1 MSLLL
6 NSVTVSDTTS
16 KYFNSKVNI
25 LIDSK
30 GYVKKISKNKISDKV
45 KKVVNLEGFYISE
58 SWFDFNANF
67 CDPGYEF
74 KENLKSG
81 VNLAINS
88 GFLDVL
94 ITPNT
99 NPIIQTKADVSYIQ
113 EKSSNNFCKIH
124 PSAAISKNF
133 NGKDLNDIIDLSNSG
148 VKAFTN
154 SYSSKESS
162 EMIMNSLLY
171 LKQIDS
177 LLISKPQD
185 KSFSQ
190 GVVNDGYFG
199 NSIGLKGIPSIS
211 ESIAVK
217 RDLSILDYVGGKIH
231 FTGISTKESVSLIR
245 EAKKNNLNVTC
256 DVPIYNLIL
265 DDSNI
270 VDFDTNYKV
279 NPPLR
284 NTEDIDE
291 LINGIKDG
299 TIDIISSH
307 HEPQDIDSK
316 NCEFD
321 KAKFGIISIQT
332 FFSNIV
338 QLSRKI
344 PLETL
349 IKLFSSNPKERLGI
363 KRNDISEGSEASFTI
378 FDPEGSWDFNSK
390 SNLSKSS
397 NSPWFNWSLKGKV
410 IAIVKGSRIK
420 EMPK

>member
-45 KKVVNLEGFYISE
+45 KKVVDLEGLYISE

-67 CDPGYEF
+67 CDPGYEY

-81 VNLAINS
+81 VHVAINS

-113 EKSSNNFCKIH
+113 EKSLNNFCKIH

-133 NGKDLNDIIDLSNSG
+133 NGKDLNDIIDLHNSG

-154 SYSSKESS
+154 SYSCKESS

-171 LKQIDS
+171 LNQIDT
-177 LLISKPQD
+177 LLLTKPKD
-185 KSFSQ
+185 RSFSD
-190 GVVNDGYFG
+190 GVVNNGYYS
-199 NSIGLKGIPSIS
+199 NTVGLKGIPRIS
-211 ESIAVK
+211 ESIAVE
-217 RDLSILDYVGGKIH
+217 RDLSILEYVGGKIH
-231 FTGISTKESVSLIR
+231 FSGISTKESVSIIR
-245 EAKKNNLNVTC
+245 DAKTKKLNVTC
-256 DVPIYNLIL
+256 DVPIHNLIL
-265 DDSNI
+265 DDSN
-270 VDFDTNYKV
+270 VVSFDPNYKV
-279 NPPLR
+279 DPPLR
-284 NTEDIDE
+284 TKEDIDA
-291 LINGIKDG
+291 LIEGINDG
-299 TIDIISSH
+299 TIDIIASH
-307 HEPQDIDSK
+307 HEPQDIDTK
-316 NCEFD
+316 KCEFE
-321 KAKFGIISIQT
+321 KANFGVISLQT

-344 PLETL
+344 PLENL
-349 IKLFSSNPKERLGI
+349 IKTFSTNPKKILGVETY
-363 KRNDISEGSEASFTI
+363 SVVEGSKASFTV
-378 FDPEGSWDFNSK
+378 FDPDGSWDYNEN
-390 SNLSKSS
+390 SNLSKSI
-397 NSPWFNWSLKGKV
+397 NSPWLNWSLKGKV
-410 IAIVKGSRIK
+410 KAVIKDNRIK
-420 EMPK
+420 EIN

>member
-45 KKVVNLEGFYISE
+45 KKVVDLEGLFISE

-67 CDPGYEF
+67 CDPGYEY

-81 VNLAINS
+81 VHVAINS

-113 EKSSNNFCKIH
+113 EKSLNNFCKIH

-133 NGKDLNDIIDLSNSG
+133 NGKDLNDIIDLHNSG

-154 SYSSKESS
+154 SYSCKESS

-171 LKQIDS
+171 LNQIDT
-177 LLISKPQD
+177 LLITKPKD
-185 KSFSQ
+185 RSFSD
-190 GVVNDGYFG
+190 GVVNNGYYS
-199 NSIGLKGIPSIS
+199 NTVGLKGIPRIS
-211 ESIAVK
+211 ESIAVE
-217 RDLSILDYVGGKIH
+217 RDLSILEYVGGKIH
-231 FTGISTKESVSLIR
+231 FSGISTKESVSIIR
-245 EAKKNNLNVTC
+245 DAKTKKLNVTC
-256 DVPIYNLIL
+256 DVPIHNLIL
-265 DDSNI
+265 DDSN
-270 VDFDTNYKV
+270 VVSFDPNYKV
-279 NPPLR
+279 DPPLR
-284 NTEDIDE
+284 TKDDIDA
-291 LINGIKDG
+291 LIEGINDG
-299 TIDIISSH
+299 TIDIIASH
-307 HEPQDIDSK
+307 HEPQDIDTK
-316 NCEFD
+316 KCEFE
-321 KAKFGIISIQT
+321 KANFGVISLQT

-344 PLETL
+344 PLENL
-349 IKLFSSNPKERLGI
+349 IKTFSTNPKKILGVETY
-363 KRNDISEGSEASFTI
+363 SVVEGSKASFTV
-378 FDPEGSWDFNSK
+378 FDPDGSWDYNEN
-390 SNLSKSS
+390 SNLSKSI
-397 NSPWFNWSLKGKV
+397 NSPWLNWSLKGKV
-410 IAIVKGSRIK
+410 KAVIKDNRIK
-420 EMPK
+420 EIN

>member
-45 KKVVNLEGFYISE
+45 KKVVDLEGFYISE

-67 CDPGYEF
+67 CDPGYEY

-81 VNLAINS
+81 VHVAINS

-113 EKSSNNFCKIH
+113 EKSLNNFCKIH

-133 NGKDLNDIIDLSNSG
+133 NGKDLNDIFDLHNSG

-154 SYSSKESS
+154 SYSCKESS

-171 LKQIDS
+171 LNQIDT
-177 LLISKPQD
+177 LLITKPKD
-185 KSFSQ
+185 RSFSD
-190 GVVNDGYFG
+190 GVVNNGYYS
-199 NSIGLKGIPSIS
+199 NTVGLKGIPRIS
-211 ESIAVK
+211 ESIAVE
-217 RDLSILDYVGGKIH
+217 RDLSILEYVGGKIH
-231 FTGISTKESVSLIR
+231 FSGISTKESVSIIR
-245 EAKKNNLNVTC
+245 DAKTKKLNVTC
-256 DVPIYNLIL
+256 DVPIHNLIL
-265 DDSNI
+265 DDSN
-270 VDFDTNYKV
+270 VVSFDPNYKV
-279 NPPLR
+279 DPPLR
-284 NTEDIDE
+284 TKDDIDA
-291 LINGIKDG
+291 LIDGVNDG
-299 TIDIISSH
+299 TIDIIASH
-307 HEPQDIDSK
+307 HEPQDIDTK
-316 NCEFD
+316 KCEFE
-321 KAKFGIISIQT
+321 KANFGVISLQT

-344 PLETL
+344 PLENL
-349 IKLFSSNPKERLGI
+349 IKTFSTNPKKILGVETY
-363 KRNDISEGSEASFTI
+363 SVVEGSKASFTV
-378 FDPEGSWDFNSK
+378 FDPDGSWDYNEN
-390 SNLSKSS
+390 SNLSKSI
-397 NSPWFNWSLKGKV
+397 NSPWLNWSLKGKV
-410 IAIVKGSRIK
+410 KAVIKDNRIK
-420 EMPK
+420 EIN

>member
-45 KKVVNLEGFYISE
+45 KKVVDLEGLYISE

-67 CDPGYEF
+67 CDPGYEY

-81 VNLAINS
+81 VHVAINS

-113 EKSSNNFCKIH
+113 EKSLNNFCKIH

-133 NGKDLNDIIDLSNSG
+133 NGKDLNDIIDLHNSG

-154 SYSSKESS
+154 SYSCKESS

-171 LKQIDS
+171 LNQIDT
-177 LLISKPQD
+177 LLITKPKD
-185 KSFSQ
+185 RSFSD
-190 GVVNDGYFG
+190 GVVNNGYYS
-199 NSIGLKGIPSIS
+199 NTVGLKGIPRIS

-217 RDLSILDYVGGKIH
+217 RDLSILEYVGGKIH
-231 FTGISTKESVSLIR
+231 FSGISTKESVSIIR
-245 EAKKNNLNVTC
+245 DAKTKKLNVTC
-256 DVPIYNLIL
+256 DVPIHNLIL
-265 DDSNI
+265 DDSN
-270 VDFDTNYKV
+270 VVSFDPNYKV
-279 NPPLR
+279 DPPLR
-284 NTEDIDE
+284 TKDDIDA
-291 LINGIKDG
+291 LIDGVNDG
-299 TIDIISSH
+299 TIDIIASH
-307 HEPQDIDSK
+307 HEPQDIDTK
-316 NCEFD
+316 KCEFE
-321 KAKFGIISIQT
+321 KANFGVISLQT

-344 PLETL
+344 PLENL
-349 IKLFSSNPKERLGI
+349 IKTFSTNPKKILGVETY
-363 KRNDISEGSEASFTI
+363 SVVEGSKASFTV
-378 FDPEGSWDFNSK
+378 FDPDGSWDYNEN
-390 SNLSKSS
+390 SNLSKSI
-397 NSPWFNWSLKGKV
+397 NSPWLNWSLKGKV
-410 IAIVKGSRIK
+410 KAVIKDNRIK
-420 EMPK
+420 EIN

>member
-45 KKVVNLEGFYISE
+45 KKVVDLEGLFISE

-67 CDPGYEF
+67 CDPGYEY

-81 VNLAINS
+81 VHVAINS

-113 EKSSNNFCKIH
+113 EKSLNNFCKIH

-133 NGKDLNDIIDLSNSG
+133 NGKDLNDIIDLHNSG

-154 SYSSKESS
+154 SYSCKESS

-171 LKQIDS
+171 LNQIDT
-177 LLISKPQD
+177 LLLTKPKD
-185 KSFSQ
+185 RSFSD
-190 GVVNDGYFG
+190 GVVNNGYYS
-199 NSIGLKGIPSIS
+199 NTVGLKGIPRIS
-211 ESIAVK
+211 ESIAVE
-217 RDLSILDYVGGKIH
+217 RDLSILEYVGGKIH
-231 FTGISTKESVSLIR
+231 FSGISTKESVSIIR
-245 EAKKNNLNVTC
+245 DAKTKKLNVTC
-256 DVPIYNLIL
+256 DVPIHNLIL
-265 DDSNI
+265 DDSN
-270 VDFDTNYKV
+270 VVSFDPNYKV
-279 NPPLR
+279 DPPLR
-284 NTEDIDE
+284 TKDDIDA
-291 LINGIKDG
+291 LIEGINDG
-299 TIDIISSH
+299 TIDIIASH
-307 HEPQDIDSK
+307 HEPQDIDTK
-316 NCEFD
+316 KCEFE
-321 KAKFGIISIQT
+321 KANFGVISLQT

-344 PLETL
+344 PLENL
-349 IKLFSSNPKERLGI
+349 IKTFSTNPKKILGVETY
-363 KRNDISEGSEASFTI
+363 SVVEGSKASFTV
-378 FDPEGSWDFNSK
+378 FDPDGSWDYNEN
-390 SNLSKSS
+390 SNLSKSI
-397 NSPWFNWSLKGKV
+397 NSPWLNWSLKGKV
-410 IAIVKGSRIK
+410 KAVIKDNRIK
-420 EMPK
+420 EIN

>member
-133 NGKDLNDIIDLSNSG
+133 NGKDLNDIIDLNNSG

-231 FTGISTKESVSLIR
+231 FTGISTKESVSSP
-245 EAKKNNLNVTC
+245 N
-256 DVPIYNLIL
+256 
-265 DDSNI
+265 SS
-270 VDFDTNYKV
+270 
-279 NPPLR
+279 
-284 NTEDIDE
+284 
-291 LINGIKDG
+291 
-299 TIDIISSH
+299 IS
-307 HEPQDIDSK
+307 
-316 NCEFD
+316 
-321 KAKFGIISIQT
+321 
-332 FFSNIV
+332 
-338 QLSRKI
+338 
-344 PLETL
+344 
-349 IKLFSSNPKERLGI
+349 
-363 KRNDISEGSEASFTI
+363 
-378 FDPEGSWDFNSK
+378 
-390 SNLSKSS
+390 
-397 NSPWFNWSLKGKV
+397 
-410 IAIVKGSRIK
+410 
-420 EMPK
+420 

>member
-45 KKVVNLEGFYISE
+45 KKVVDLEGFYISE

-67 CDPGYEF
+67 CDPGYEY

-81 VNLAINS
+81 VHVAINS

-113 EKSSNNFCKIH
+113 EKSLNNFCKIH

-133 NGKDLNDIIDLSNSG
+133 NGKDLNDIIDLHNSG

-154 SYSSKESS
+154 SYSCKESS

-171 LKQIDS
+171 LNQIDT
-177 LLISKPQD
+177 LLITKPKD
-185 KSFSQ
+185 RSFSD
-190 GVVNDGYFG
+190 GVVNNGYYS
-199 NSIGLKGIPSIS
+199 NTVGLKGIPRIS
-211 ESIAVK
+211 ESIAVE
-217 RDLSILDYVGGKIH
+217 RDLSILEYVGGKIH
-231 FTGISTKESVSLIR
+231 FSGISTKESVSIIR
-245 EAKKNNLNVTC
+245 DAKTKKLNVTC
-256 DVPIYNLIL
+256 DVPIHNLIL
-265 DDSNI
+265 DDSN
-270 VDFDTNYKV
+270 VVSFDPNYKV
-279 NPPLR
+279 DPPLR
-284 NTEDIDE
+284 TKEDIDA
-291 LINGIKDG
+291 LIDGINDG
-299 TIDIISSH
+299 TIDIIASH
-307 HEPQDIDSK
+307 HEPQDIDTK
-316 NCEFD
+316 KCEFEI
-321 KAKFGIISIQT
+321 ANFGVISLQT

-344 PLETL
+344 PLENL
-349 IKLFSSNPKERLGI
+349 IKTFSTNPKKILGVETY
-363 KRNDISEGSEASFTI
+363 SVVEGSKASFTV
-378 FDPEGSWDFNSK
+378 FDPDGSWDYNEN
-390 SNLSKSS
+390 SNLSKSI
-397 NSPWFNWSLKGKV
+397 NSPWLNWSLKGKV
-410 IAIVKGSRIK
+410 KAVIKDNRIK
-420 EMPK
+420 EIN

>member
-45 KKVVNLEGFYISE
+45 KKVVDLEGLYISE

-67 CDPGYEF
+67 CDPGYEY

-81 VNLAINS
+81 VHVAINS

-113 EKSSNNFCKIH
+113 EKSLNNFCKIH

-133 NGKDLNDIIDLSNSG
+133 NGKDLNDIIDLHNSG

-154 SYSSKESS
+154 SYSCKESS

-171 LKQIDS
+171 LNQIDT
-177 LLISKPQD
+177 LLITKPKD
-185 KSFSQ
+185 RSFSD
-190 GVVNDGYFG
+190 GVVNNGYYS
-199 NSIGLKGIPSIS
+199 NTVGLKGIPRIS
-211 ESIAVK
+211 ESIAVE
-217 RDLSILDYVGGKIH
+217 RDLSILEYVGGKIH
-231 FTGISTKESVSLIR
+231 FSGISTKESVSIIR
-245 EAKKNNLNVTC
+245 DAKTKKLNVTC
-256 DVPIYNLIL
+256 DVPIHNLIL
-265 DDSNI
+265 DDSN
-270 VDFDTNYKV
+270 VVSFDPNYKV
-279 NPPLR
+279 DPPLR
-284 NTEDIDE
+284 TKDDIDA
-291 LINGIKDG
+291 LIEGINDG
-299 TIDIISSH
+299 TIDIIASH
-307 HEPQDIDSK
+307 HEPQDIDTK
-316 NCEFD
+316 KCEFE
-321 KAKFGIISIQT
+321 KANFGVISLQT

-344 PLETL
+344 PLENL
-349 IKLFSSNPKERLGI
+349 IKTFSTNPKKILGVETY
-363 KRNDISEGSEASFTI
+363 SVVEGSKASFTV
-378 FDPEGSWDFNSK
+378 FDPDGSWDYNEN
-390 SNLSKSS
+390 SNLSKSI
-397 NSPWFNWSLKGKV
+397 NSPWLNWSLKGKV
-410 IAIVKGSRIK
+410 KAVIKDNRIK
-420 EMPK
+420 EIN

>member
-45 KKVVNLEGFYISE
+45 KKVVDLEGLFISE

-67 CDPGYEF
+67 CDPGYEY

-81 VNLAINS
+81 VHVAINS

-113 EKSSNNFCKIH
+113 EKSLNNFCKIH

-133 NGKDLNDIIDLSNSG
+133 NGKDLNDIIDLHNSG

-154 SYSSKESS
+154 SYSCKESS

-171 LKQIDS
+171 LNQIDT
-177 LLISKPQD
+177 LLITKPKD
-185 KSFSQ
+185 RSFSD
-190 GVVNDGYFG
+190 GVVNNGYYS
-199 NSIGLKGIPSIS
+199 NTVGLKGIPRIS
-211 ESIAVK
+211 ESIAVE
-217 RDLSILDYVGGKIH
+217 RDLSILEYVGGKIH
-231 FTGISTKESVSLIR
+231 FSGISTKESVSIIR
-245 EAKKNNLNVTC
+245 DAKTKKLNVTC
-256 DVPIYNLIL
+256 DVPIHNLIL
-265 DDSNI
+265 DDSN
-270 VDFDTNYKV
+270 VVSFDPNYKV
-279 NPPLR
+279 DPPLR
-284 NTEDIDE
+284 TKDDIDA
-291 LINGIKDG
+291 LIDGVNDG
-299 TIDIISSH
+299 TIDIIASH
-307 HEPQDIDSK
+307 HEPQDIDTK
-316 NCEFD
+316 KCEFEI
-321 KAKFGIISIQT
+321 ANFGVISLQT

-344 PLETL
+344 PLENL
-349 IKLFSSNPKERLGI
+349 IKTFSTNPKKILGVETY
-363 KRNDISEGSEASFTI
+363 SVVEGSKASFTV
-378 FDPEGSWDFNSK
+378 FDPDGSWDYNEN
-390 SNLSKSS
+390 SNLSKSI
-397 NSPWFNWSLKGKV
+397 NSPWLNWSLKGKV
-410 IAIVKGSRIK
+410 KAVIKDNRIK
-420 EMPK
+420 EIN

>member
-45 KKVVNLEGFYISE
+45 KKVVDLEGLYISE

-67 CDPGYEF
+67 CDPGYEY

-81 VNLAINS
+81 IHVAINS

-113 EKSSNNFCKIH
+113 EKSLNNFCKIH

-133 NGKDLNDIIDLSNSG
+133 NGKDLNDIIDLHNSG

-154 SYSSKESS
+154 SYSCKESS

-171 LKQIDS
+171 LNQIDT
-177 LLISKPQD
+177 LLITKPKD
-185 KSFSQ
+185 RSFSD
-190 GVVNDGYFG
+190 GVVNNGYYS
-199 NSIGLKGIPSIS
+199 NTVGLKGIPRIS
-211 ESIAVK
+211 ESIAVE
-217 RDLSILDYVGGKIH
+217 RDLSILEYVGGKIH
-231 FTGISTKESVSLIR
+231 FSGISTKESVSIIR
-245 EAKKNNLNVTC
+245 DAKTKKLNVTC
-256 DVPIYNLIL
+256 DVPIHNLIL
-265 DDSNI
+265 DDSN
-270 VDFDTNYKV
+270 VVSFDPNYKV
-279 NPPLR
+279 DPPLR
-284 NTEDIDE
+284 TKDDIDA
-291 LINGIKDG
+291 LIDGVNDG
-299 TIDIISSH
+299 TIDIIASH
-307 HEPQDIDSK
+307 HEPQDIDTK
-316 NCEFD
+316 KCEFE
-321 KAKFGIISIQT
+321 KANFGVISLQT

-344 PLETL
+344 PLENL
-349 IKLFSSNPKERLGI
+349 IKTFSTNPKKILGVETY
-363 KRNDISEGSEASFTI
+363 SVVEGSKASFTV
-378 FDPEGSWDFNSK
+378 FDPDGSWDYNEN
-390 SNLSKSS
+390 SNLSKSI
-397 NSPWFNWSLKGKV
+397 NSPWLNWSLKGKV
-410 IAIVKGSRIK
+410 KAVIKDNRIK
-420 EMPK
+420 EIN

>member
-45 KKVVNLEGFYISE
+45 KKVVDLEGLFISE

-67 CDPGYEF
+67 CDPGYEY

-81 VNLAINS
+81 VHVAINS

-113 EKSSNNFCKIH
+113 EKSLNNFCKIH

-133 NGKDLNDIIDLSNSG
+133 NGKDLNDIIDLHNSG

-154 SYSSKESS
+154 SYSCKESS

-171 LKQIDS
+171 LNQIDT
-177 LLISKPQD
+177 LLITKPKD
-185 KSFSQ
+185 RSFSD
-190 GVVNDGYFG
+190 GVVNNGYYS
-199 NSIGLKGIPSIS
+199 NTVGLKGIPRIS
-211 ESIAVK
+211 ESIAVE
-217 RDLSILDYVGGKIH
+217 RDLSILEYVGGKIH
-231 FTGISTKESVSLIR
+231 FSGISTKESVSIIR
-245 EAKKNNLNVTC
+245 NAKTKKLNVTC
-256 DVPIYNLIL
+256 DVPIHNLIL
-265 DDSNI
+265 DDSN
-270 VDFDTNYKV
+270 VVSFDPNYKV
-279 NPPLR
+279 DPPLR
-284 NTEDIDE
+284 TKDDIDA
-291 LINGIKDG
+291 LIEGINDG
-299 TIDIISSH
+299 TIDIIASH
-307 HEPQDIDSK
+307 HEPQDIDTK
-316 NCEFD
+316 KCEFE
-321 KAKFGIISIQT
+321 KANFGVISLQT

-344 PLETL
+344 PLENL
-349 IKLFSSNPKERLGI
+349 IKTFSTNPKKILGVETY
-363 KRNDISEGSEASFTI
+363 SVVEGSKASFTV
-378 FDPEGSWDFNSK
+378 FDPDGSWDYNEN
-390 SNLSKSS
+390 SNLSKSI
-397 NSPWFNWSLKGKV
+397 NSPWLNWSLKGKV
-410 IAIVKGSRIK
+410 KAVIKDNRIK
-420 EMPK
+420 EIN

>member
-45 KKVVNLEGFYISE
+45 KKVVDLEGLFISE

-67 CDPGYEF
+67 CDPGYEY

-81 VNLAINS
+81 VHVAINS

-113 EKSSNNFCKIH
+113 EKSLNNFCKIH

-133 NGKDLNDIIDLSNSG
+133 NGKDLNDIIDLHNSG

-154 SYSSKESS
+154 SYSCKESS

-171 LKQIDS
+171 LNQIDT
-177 LLISKPQD
+177 LLLTKPKD
-185 KSFSQ
+185 RSFSD
-190 GVVNDGYFG
+190 GVVNNGYYS
-199 NSIGLKGIPSIS
+199 NTVGLKGIPRIS
-211 ESIAVK
+211 ESIAVE
-217 RDLSILDYVGGKIH
+217 RDLSILEYVGGKIH
-231 FTGISTKESVSLIR
+231 FSGISTKESVSIIR
-245 EAKKNNLNVTC
+245 DAKTKKLNVTC
-256 DVPIYNLIL
+256 DVPIHNLIL
-265 DDSNI
+265 DDSN
-270 VDFDTNYKV
+270 VVSFDPNYKV
-279 NPPLR
+279 DPPLR
-284 NTEDIDE
+284 TKDDIDA
-291 LINGIKDG
+291 LIDGVNDG
-299 TIDIISSH
+299 TIDIIASH
-307 HEPQDIDSK
+307 HEPQDIDTK
-316 NCEFD
+316 KCEFE
-321 KAKFGIISIQT
+321 KANFGVISLQT

-344 PLETL
+344 PLENL
-349 IKLFSSNPKERLGI
+349 IKTFSTNPKKILGVETY
-363 KRNDISEGSEASFTI
+363 SVVEGSKASFTV
-378 FDPEGSWDFNSK
+378 FDPDGSWDYNEN
-390 SNLSKSS
+390 SNLSKSI
-397 NSPWFNWSLKGKV
+397 NSPWLNWSLKGKV
-410 IAIVKGSRIK
+410 KAVIKDNRIK
-420 EMPK
+420 EIN

>member
-45 KKVVNLEGFYISE
+45 KKVVDLEGLFISE

-67 CDPGYEF
+67 CDPGYEY

-81 VNLAINS
+81 VHVAINS

-113 EKSSNNFCKIH
+113 ERSLNNFCKIH

-133 NGKDLNDIIDLSNSG
+133 NGKDLNDIIDLHNSG

-154 SYSSKESS
+154 SYSCKESS

-171 LKQIDS
+171 LNQIDN
-177 LLISKPQD
+177 LLITKPKD
-185 KSFSQ
+185 RSFSD
-190 GVVNDGYFG
+190 GVVNNGYYS
-199 NSIGLKGIPSIS
+199 NTVGLKGIPRIS
-211 ESIAVK
+211 ESIAVE
-217 RDLSILDYVGGKIH
+217 RDLSILEYVGGKIH
-231 FTGISTKESVSLIR
+231 FSGISTKESVSIIR
-245 EAKKNNLNVTC
+245 DAKTKKLNVTC
-256 DVPIYNLIL
+256 DVPIHNLIL
-265 DDSNI
+265 DDSN
-270 VDFDTNYKV
+270 VVSFDPNYKV
-279 NPPLR
+279 DPPLR
-284 NTEDIDE
+284 TKDDIDA
-291 LINGIKDG
+291 LIDGIIDG
-299 TIDIISSH
+299 TIDIIASH
-307 HEPQDIDSK
+307 HEPQDIDTK
-316 NCEFD
+316 KCEFE
-321 KAKFGIISIQT
+321 KANFGVISLQT

-344 PLETL
+344 PLENL
-349 IKLFSSNPKERLGI
+349 IKTFSTNPKKILGVETY
-363 KRNDISEGSEASFTI
+363 SVVEGSKASFTV
-378 FDPEGSWDFNSK
+378 FDPDGSWDYNEN
-390 SNLSKSS
+390 SNLSKSI
-397 NSPWFNWSLKGKV
+397 NSPWLNWSLKGKV
-410 IAIVKGSRIK
+410 KAVIKDNRIK
-420 EMPK
+420 EIN

>member
-45 KKVVNLEGFYISE
+45 KKVVDLEGLFISE

-67 CDPGYEF
+67 CDPGYEY

-81 VNLAINS
+81 VHVAINS

-113 EKSSNNFCKIH
+113 EKSLNNFCEIH

-133 NGKDLNDIIDLSNSG
+133 NGKDLNDIIDLHNSG

-154 SYSSKESS
+154 SYSCKESS

-171 LKQIDS
+171 LNQINT
-177 LLISKPQD
+177 LLITKPKD
-185 KSFSQ
+185 RSFSD
-190 GVVNDGYFG
+190 GVVNNGYYS
-199 NSIGLKGIPSIS
+199 NTVGLKGIPRIS
-211 ESIAVK
+211 ESIAVE
-217 RDLSILDYVGGKIH
+217 RDLSILEYVGGKIH
-231 FTGISTKESVSLIR
+231 FSGISTKESVSIIR
-245 EAKKNNLNVTC
+245 DAKTKKLNVTC
-256 DVPIYNLIL
+256 DVPIHNLIL
-265 DDSNI
+265 DDSN
-270 VDFDTNYKV
+270 VVSFDPNYKV
-279 NPPLR
+279 DPPLR
-284 NTEDIDE
+284 TKDDIDA
-291 LINGIKDG
+291 LIGGINDG
-299 TIDIISSH
+299 TIDIIASH
-307 HEPQDIDSK
+307 HEPQDIDTK
-316 NCEFD
+316 KCEFE
-321 KAKFGIISIQT
+321 KANFGVISLQT

-344 PLETL
+344 RLENL
-349 IKLFSSNPKERLGI
+349 IKTFSTNPKKILGVETY
-363 KRNDISEGSEASFTI
+363 SVVEGSKASFTV
-378 FDPEGSWDFNSK
+378 FDPDGSWDYNEN
-390 SNLSKSS
+390 SNLSKSI
-397 NSPWFNWSLKGKV
+397 NSPWLNWSLKGKV
-410 IAIVKGSRIK
+410 KAVIKDNRIK
-420 EMPK
+420 EIN